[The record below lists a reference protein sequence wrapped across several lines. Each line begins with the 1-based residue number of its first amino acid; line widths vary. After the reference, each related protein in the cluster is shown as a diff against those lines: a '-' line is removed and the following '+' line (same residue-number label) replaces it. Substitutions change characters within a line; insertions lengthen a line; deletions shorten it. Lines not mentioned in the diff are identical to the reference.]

1 MGINSAQTFNQIFKM
16 ALFQTVFSA
25 LLILTSMCMATN
37 RFTITNRGG
46 YVLKVTIDYVS
57 NARAQ
62 HFESTAN
69 CCGNSVVYE
78 LPSDAT
84 GITMHADAIA
94 GRQIFRK
101 FYSRVSEILGC
112 QSFTVSGTTLFPD
125 YDNNMGNFGDECRE

>member
-1 MGINSAQTFNQIFKM
+1 MG
-16 ALFQTVFSA
+16 
-25 LLILTSMCMATN
+25 
-37 RFTITNRGG
+37 
-46 YVLKVTIDYVS
+46 TIDYVS

-125 YDNNMGNFGDECRE
+125 YDKYSGNFIRGFLRYWAVNHLLFLERPYFQIMTIIWVILVMSVENDA